1 MKQFFT
7 LVLILVSFSF
17 AQAGN
22 KYAVS
27 KGTEE
32 QLKTQAIEQTRELA
46 VKLGLNEAEYIR
58 VKNITFQKLVALK
71 EAEGMYAHNAE
82 MKAKKLQGIEEEFNQ
97 QLAAALSAKQ
107 HKSYMAL
114 VKYDCY
120 LFFLLFLFGPL

>member
-97 QLAAALSAKQ
+97 QLAAALPAKQ

-114 VKYDCY
+114 VK
-120 LFFLLFLFGPL
+120 